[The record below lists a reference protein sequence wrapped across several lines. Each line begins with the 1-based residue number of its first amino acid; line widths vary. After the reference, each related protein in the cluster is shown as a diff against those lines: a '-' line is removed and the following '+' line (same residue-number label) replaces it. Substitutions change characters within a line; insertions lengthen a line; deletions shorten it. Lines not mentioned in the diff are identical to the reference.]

1 MWSTSLD
8 ERTFQL
14 NARLLDLVELGET
27 MNFLAERLTQ
37 SDFTLDKSNNKSQLS
52 ITFVHSKTKQSI
64 TLQLDECLDE
74 QNKTSLLTRILFHVH
89 KRNEQLSNEVKTQ
102 QAQIRDLS
110 TKRTVESS
118 RSSDSTREK
127 TNTMKSKDRTQMSLI
142 NPSTK
147 RRKAATGVNYDDDD
161 SD

>member
-1 MWSTSLD
+1 
-8 ERTFQL
+8 
-14 NARLLDLVELGET
+14 

-37 SDFTLDKSNNKSQLS
+37 SDFTLSKSDNKSQLAV
-52 ITFVHSKTKQSI
+52 TFVHSKTKQSI
-64 TLQLDECLDE
+64 TLQLNECLDE
-74 QNKTSLLTRILFHVH
+74 QNKASFLTRILFHVH

-110 TKRTVESS
+110 TKRTFESS
-118 RSSDSTREK
+118 KLFDSTREK
-127 TNTMKSKDRTQMSLI
+127 TSAMKSKDRTQMSLI

-147 RRKAATGVNYDDDD
+147 RRKAATSVSYGDDD